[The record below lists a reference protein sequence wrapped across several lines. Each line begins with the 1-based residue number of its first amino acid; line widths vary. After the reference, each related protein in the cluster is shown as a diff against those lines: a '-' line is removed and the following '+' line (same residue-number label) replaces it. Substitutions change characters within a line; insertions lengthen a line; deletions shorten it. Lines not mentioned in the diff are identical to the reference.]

1 MEGAVLEAPV
11 STRARTPKNPIRQ
24 HDQDAV
30 RPAPARRSRRQ
41 GIAHLFQRVAAMHAF
56 QLSLLMLCT
65 VALSPA
71 ARAADGIIHFQG
83 AIVEPASCL
92 PQVQSRAVPFR
103 IECDAERARAAGKP
117 ADRFRLSARHVR
129 VQTRP
134 VVLKAQVP
142 GRRDAQGYEVTLAY
156 L

>member
-1 MEGAVLEAPV
+1 MRRHGRSGAG
-11 STRARTPKNPIRQ
+11 RTCLDPSAIPKNPIRQ
-24 HDQDAV
+24 PDQ
-30 RPAPARRSRRQ
+30 
-41 GIAHLFQRVAAMHAF
+41 IAHFFQRVAAMHAF
-56 QLSLLMLCT
+56 PLSLLMLCT
-65 VALSPA
+65 VALSSA

-142 GRRDAQGYEVTLAY
+142 GRHDAQGYEVTLAY